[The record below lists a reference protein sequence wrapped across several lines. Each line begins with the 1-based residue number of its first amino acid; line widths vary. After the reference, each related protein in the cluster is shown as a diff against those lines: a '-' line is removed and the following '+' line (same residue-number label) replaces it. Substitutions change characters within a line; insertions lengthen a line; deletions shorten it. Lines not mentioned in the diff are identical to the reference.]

1 MLKKIFSIIFIF
13 TYIIFFAVIIRP
25 YIFLQQEKGF
35 QAVFMDIGQGDAT
48 LLRTPLGKNILIDGG
63 PDTTLLYKLG
73 QYLPWWKQD
82 IDLIIIS
89 HPHADHIIGIIE
101 AIKRFKVH
109 AVLMTDVEIN
119 TPEFAEL
126 KNVLKKNK
134 VKIDILTTKR
144 SLGIED
150 NVHFEF
156 LHPEK
161 NTKFFSE
168 KDINNTSILLRAS
181 YKESSILFTG
191 DLEIRGQKENLN
203 ENIDSDILKV
213 PHQGSK
219 DGLDEEFIKKV
230 SPFYSIIFVG
240 KNNYGH
246 PSQRVV
252 EAHQRQGSKVLITQK
267 IGDIHFVSDGKKFFL
282 K

>member
-1 MLKKIFSIIFIF
+1 MLKKIFSIVFISA
-13 TYIIFFAVIIRP
+13 YIIFFAVIIRP
-25 YIFLQQEKGF
+25 YIFLQQEKNF
-35 QAVFMDIGQGDAT
+35 HVVFFDIGQGDAT
-48 LLRTPLGKNILIDGG
+48 LLQTPLGKNILIDGG
-63 PDTTLLYKLG
+63 PDKTLLYKLG
-73 QYLPWWKQD
+73 RYLPWWKKD
-82 IDLIIIS
+82 IDMIIIS

-109 AVLMTDVEIN
+109 AVLMTDAEIN

-126 KNVLKKNK
+126 KNIFKKNK
-134 VKIDILTTKR
+134 VTIDILQSRR
-144 SLGIED
+144 SLDIED

-161 NTKFFSE
+161 SAKNVSE
-168 KDINNTSILLRAS
+168 KDINNTSILLRVS
-181 YKESSILFTG
+181 YKKSSILFTG
-191 DLEIRGQKENLN
+191 DLEERGQKENLN
-203 ENIDSDILKV
+203 ESIDSDILKV

-219 DGLDEEFIKKV
+219 DSLDEEFIKKV

-252 EAHQRQGSKVLITQK
+252 EAHQGQGSKVLITQK
-267 IGDIHFVSDGKKFFL
+267 IGDMHFVSDGTKFFL